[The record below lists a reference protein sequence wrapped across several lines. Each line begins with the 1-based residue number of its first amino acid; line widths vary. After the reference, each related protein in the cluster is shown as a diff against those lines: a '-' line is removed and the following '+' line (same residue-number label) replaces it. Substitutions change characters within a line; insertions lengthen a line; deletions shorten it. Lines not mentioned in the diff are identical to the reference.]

1 MKRKKNRGRIRQIGG
16 ILMKIGVSSY
26 SFQQYFN
33 RGEITAEGALMK
45 AAELGFDAIE
55 FTDFNLPEGVTKEY
69 IDGLK
74 ALSEEYGI
82 EICAYLTGGNLLA
95 NSEEERESACQKICH
110 DLDIAKMLGVSLF
123 RFDVGS
129 WLPKLLSFDMAL
141 ERALPYMKR
150 IADYGEKLG
159 IMTMIENHG
168 YAFQDWE
175 RVEKAYN
182 AMNHRNFALLIDIG
196 NFFCADQDN
205 VLCVSKLA
213 NLAMHVHL
221 KDMKKCDFYDSC
233 DKEGFFQSRGTNF
246 LQGTVIGEGDAKAE
260 QCIRVLQ
267 KAGYDGY
274 MNMEYEGAEDCVEGL
289 KKSLAFVRG
298 LLEE

>member
-1 MKRKKNRGRIRQIGG
+1 
-16 ILMKIGVSSY
+16 MKIGVSSY

-33 RGEITAEGALMK
+33 KGGFTAEDALIR

-55 FTDFNLPEGVTKEY
+55 FTDFNLPEAVDRNYIEKLNALAKEQ
-69 IDGLK
+69 
-74 ALSEEYGI
+74 GI
-82 EICAYLTGGNLLA
+82 EICAYVSGGNLLA
-95 NSEEERESACQKICH
+95 EDETEREAACQKICH
-110 DLDIAKMLGVSLF
+110 DLDIADWFGVKLF

-129 WLPKLLSFDMAL
+129 SLPKLLSFDQAL
-141 ERALPYMKR
+141 ARALPYMKK
-150 IADYGEKLG
+150 IADYGEGKG

-175 RVEKAYN
+175 RVEKVYN
-182 AMNHRNFALLIDIG
+182 AMNHKNFTLLIDIG

-213 NLAMHVHL
+213 NLASHVHL

-233 DKEGFFQSRGTNF
+233 DKTGFFQSRGANF
-246 LQGTVIGEGDAKAE
+246 LQGAAVGYGDAKVA
-260 QCIRVLQ
+260 QCVEILK

-274 MNMEYEGAEDCVEGL
+274 MNMEYEGPEDCMEGL
-289 KKSLAFVRG
+289 KKSLAFARG
-298 LLEE
+298 LL